1 MRPTAG
7 RRARPVL
14 LAAAAVL
21 ALSACGTGPAPAP
34 VAAAAGGFDAAAA
47 GAVLTRFDT
56 LDSTAST
63 AADPKALAGQ
73 ETSPSLDF
81 SLASAR
87 TAQAN
92 GRRQPPFTHVRP
104 SFAIPAG
111 AEPLCFLAT
120 GVLQLSGQEL
130 AQPDVSQFVR
140 TAAGWKLSHNVQ
152 VSAGAG
158 TDAGIAFSSAGPT
171 AAALP
176 IDRRQALSAELFA
189 RSIAATGSTPTLI
202 APSPVL
208 DQRLA
213 AGWTF
218 YQQQLAAHRT
228 TATRRLVRAEWSDCA
243 ARTAAGTLAFVTVY
257 AVDTLAPAHGGPAAV
272 TLPAGSPDLL
282 STGHRQAVRGTSIS
296 VERTEIFLLSVP
308 DSTAAQSTVL
318 GLNDA
323 ATAVTATG

>member
-7 RRARPVL
+7 RRTRPVVV
-14 LAAAAVL
+14 AVL
-21 ALSACGTGPAPAP
+21 AAVALSGCGSGPGPEP
-34 VAAAAGGFDAAAA
+34 AAAAGGFDAVAA
-47 GAVLTRFDT
+47 GAVLTRFDAA
-56 LDSTAST
+56 DSAASS
-63 AADPKALAGQ
+63 AADPRALAGQ

-92 GRRQPPFTHVRP
+92 DRRQPAFTHVRP

-111 AEPLCFLAT
+111 PDPLCFLAT
-120 GVLQLSGQEL
+120 GTLQLSGQEL
-130 AQPDVSQFVR
+130 GQADVSQFVK

-158 TDAGIAFSSAGPT
+158 TGTGVAVGSAGPT

-189 RSIAATGSTPTLI
+189 RTIAATGVTPTLI

-218 YQQQLAAHRT
+218 YQQQLSAHRT
-228 TATRRLVRAEWSDCA
+228 TATRRLVRTEWSDCA
-243 ARTAAGTLAFVTVY
+243 GRTTAGTLAFLTVY
-257 AVDTLAPAHGGPAAV
+257 AVDTLAPARGGPATV
-272 TLPAGSPDLL
+272 VLPAGSPDLV
-282 STGHRQAVRGTSIS
+282 STGHRQALRGASIS

-308 DSTAAQSTVL
+308 DSAAAQSTVL